1 MFNQEQAS
9 ALASLVRQINERRDD
24 DALTPVYLNFYHAE
38 ALWSAIDA
46 MQKELGHRSNVCGCV
61 LGTCQSKAVGCRMR
75 EEVKPGSG
83 AQ

>member
-1 MFNQEQAS
+1 MFNQEQAD
-9 ALASLVRQINERRDD
+9 ALASLIRQINERRAD
-24 DALTPVYLNFYHAE
+24 DALTPVYLNFYLAE

-46 MQKELGHRSNVCGCV
+46 MQKELGHRHNACGCV
-61 LGTCQSKAVGCRMR
+61 LGTCQSKATGCRMR